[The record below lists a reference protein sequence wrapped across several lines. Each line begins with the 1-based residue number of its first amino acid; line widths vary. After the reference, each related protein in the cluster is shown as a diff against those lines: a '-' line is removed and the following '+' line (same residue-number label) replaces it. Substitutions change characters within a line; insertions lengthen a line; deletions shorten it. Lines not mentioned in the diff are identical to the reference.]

1 MTTRPAG
8 GMPVRESPSER
19 EADFSRF
26 AHAVH
31 PAMLRTARLL
41 TGDPYAAQDLAQ
53 SALLRIYMSWG
64 RSDTWDNPQAYARRT
79 LVNVHATWRRRHW
92 YREIP
97 HRSPREQGQT
107 KDPAQRWG
115 DLVDLERALAALPA
129 AQRTVL
135 VLRFYED
142 LSVEQVAQLLGCSVG
157 TVKSRTSRALDRIR
171 GRVELSGRARREQE

>member
-1 MTTRPAG
+1 
-8 GMPVRESPSER
+8 MPVRDSPSER

-26 AHAVH
+26 AHDVH

-41 TGDPYAAQDLAQ
+41 TGDPHAAQDLAQ

-64 RSDTWDNPQAYARRT
+64 RSGTWDNPAAYARRT

-97 HRSPREQGQT
+97 HRSPREQGQAQ
-107 KDPAQRWG
+107 DPAQRWG

-129 AQRTVL
+129 VQRTVL
-135 VLRFYED
+135 GLR
-142 LSVEQVAQLLGCSVG
+142 S
-157 TVKSRTSRALDRIR
+157 R
-171 GRVELSGRARREQE
+171 GRSGDHAPFTSAFEAFAGERTARAVYRLTCRDGNGRVAGDIARPGLRPG